1 MDRSSLGKGQGVLPG
16 TVMQGLGRTGVGW
29 ARVGDFW
36 HGVVKQR
43 MGWTGVVRARVNDK
57 VFAWNGYARIG
68 ADWRAWARIVYFSL
82 EWL

>member
-29 ARVGDFW
+29 ERVGDLW
-36 HGVVKQR
+36 PGMVKHR
-43 MGWTGVVRARVNDK
+43 MGWTGVVWARVNDN

-68 ADWRAWARIVYFSL
+68 ADWRAWAKIVDF
-82 EWL
+82 